1 MLLANRPVNTQSPAA
16 RSHQSTMAEVSRPR
30 RRPTLEDVATASGV
44 SRALVSIVIR
54 GAPGAS
60 EATRERVFRIATE
73 LGYRP
78 DARARLL
85 ATTSTQLIGVVFN
98 VQHAFHA
105 DLLAGIYAAAER
117 VGYEVVLS
125 GTTPDHDERR
135 AVETLLGYRCD
146 ALLLLG
152 PEASERRIVEIAGRL
167 PVVVVGRRATARLA
181 DVVRTDDA
189 VGMRLA
195 VDHLVGLGHRDIV
208 HIDGG
213 PGVKASD
220 RRRGY
225 RAAMTRA
232 GLADHIRIMPGGQT
246 AELGARAGHTIVAMT
261 TRPTGIVAFDDDCAF
276 GLIDSVHSAGIS
288 VPGDLSVVGY
298 DGSRF
303 SRFPLS
309 HLTTVGQ
316 DAAALASL
324 GVRRAVARLEGY
336 EGADRDVVLLPSLL
350 VRGTSAPPGS
360 TRNVD

>member
-1 MLLANRPVNTQSPAA
+1 
-16 RSHQSTMAEVSRPR
+16 MAEGSRPR

-60 EATRERVFRIATE
+60 ESTRERVLRVAAE

-78 DARARLL
+78 DVRARLL

-105 DLLAGIYAAAER
+105 DLLAGIYATAER

-152 PEASERRIVEIAGRL
+152 PDETERRIAELAGRL

-181 DVVRTDDA
+181 DVVRTDDGI
-189 VGMRLA
+189 GMRLA

-208 HIDGG
+208 HVDGG

-225 RAAMTRA
+225 HVAMTRA
-232 GLADHIRIMPGGQT
+232 DLADHIRILPGGQT
-246 AELGARAGHTIVAMT
+246 AELGARAGRAIVAMQA
-261 TRPTGIVAFDDDCAF
+261 RPTAVVAFDDDCAF
-276 GLIDSVHSAGIS
+276 GLIDSVQSAGIS

-298 DGSRF
+298 DGSRY

-316 DAAALASL
+316 DAPELAAI
-324 GVRRAVARLEGY
+324 GVRRAVARLDGY
-336 EGADRDVVLLPSLL
+336 EGPDRDVVLQPSLL
-350 VRGTSAPPGS
+350 VRDTSAPPRSSRGAS
-360 TRNVD
+360 

>member
-1 MLLANRPVNTQSPAA
+1 
-16 RSHQSTMAEVSRPR
+16 MAEGPRPR

-60 EATRERVFRIATE
+60 DATRERVLRVAAE

-78 DARARLL
+78 DVRARLL

-105 DLLAGIYAAAER
+105 DLLAGIYATAER

-135 AVETLLGYRCD
+135 AVDTLLGYRCD

-152 PEASERRIVEIAGRL
+152 PDETERRIAELAGRL
-167 PVVVVGRRATARLA
+167 PVVVIGRRATARLA
-181 DVVRTDDA
+181 DVVRTDDGI
-189 VGMRLA
+189 GMRLA
-195 VDHLVGLGHRDIV
+195 VDHLAGLGHRNIIHV
-208 HIDGG
+208 DGG

-225 RAAMTRA
+225 HAAMTRA
-232 GLADHIRIMPGGQT
+232 DLSDHIRILPGGQT
-246 AELGARAGHTIVAMT
+246 AELGARAGHAIVAMKA
-261 TRPTGIVAFDDDCAF
+261 RPTAVVAFDDDCAF
-276 GLIDSVHSAGIS
+276 GLIDSVQSAGIS
-288 VPGDLSVVGY
+288 VPGSLSVVGY

-316 DAAALASL
+316 DAAELAAI
-324 GVRRAVARLEGY
+324 GVRRAVARLQGY
-336 EGADRDVVLLPSLL
+336 EGPDRDVVLQPRLL
-350 VRGTSAPPGS
+350 VRGTSAPPKAS
-360 TRNVD
+360 RRHN

>member
-1 MLLANRPVNTQSPAA
+1 
-16 RSHQSTMAEVSRPR
+16 MAERLRPR
-30 RRPTLEDVATASGV
+30 RRPTLEDVAAASGV

-54 GAPGAS
+54 GTPGAS
-60 EATRERVFRIATE
+60 EVTRERVLRVAAE

-78 DARARLL
+78 DVHARLL

-105 DLLAGIYAAAER
+105 DLLAEIYATAER

-152 PEASERRIVEIAGRL
+152 PDESEHRIAELAGRI

-195 VDHLVGLGHRDIV
+195 VDHLVGLGHRGIV
-208 HIDGG
+208 HVDGG

-232 GLADHIRIMPGGQT
+232 GLTDHIRVVTGGQT
-246 AELGARAGHTIVAMT
+246 AESGVRAGQTIARLT
-261 TRPTGIVAFDDDCAF
+261 RRPTAVVAFDDDCAF
-276 GLIDSVHSAGIS
+276 GLIDSVQSAGIR
-288 VPGDLSVVGY
+288 VPRDLSVVGY

-309 HLTTVGQ
+309 HLTTVSQ

-324 GVRRAVARLEGY
+324 GVRRAVARLQGY
-336 EGADRDVVLLPSLL
+336 EGPDRDIVLEPTLL
-350 VRGTSAPPGS
+350 DRGTSARPRSKPRQLDGAS
-360 TRNVD
+360 RERP

>member
-1 MLLANRPVNTQSPAA
+1 MTEGQ
-16 RSHQSTMAEVSRPR
+16 RPR
-30 RRPTLEDVATASGV
+30 RRPTLEDVAIASGV

-60 EATRERVFRIATE
+60 DATRERVLRLASE

-85 ATTSTQLIGVVFN
+85 ATSSTQLIGVVFN

-105 DLLAGIYAAAER
+105 DLLAGIYATAER

-152 PEASERRIVEIAGRL
+152 PDTSERRIAELAGRL

-225 RAAMTRA
+225 RAAMHRV
-232 GLADHIRIMPGGQT
+232 GLTDHVRIMPGGQT
-246 AELGARAGHTIVAMT
+246 AELGALAGHAITGMAAP
-261 TRPTGIVAFDDDCAF
+261 PTAVVAFDDDCAF
-276 GLIDSVHSAGIS
+276 GLIDSVQSAGIA

-298 DGSRF
+298 DGSRY

-316 DAAALASL
+316 DATALASL
-324 GVRRAVARLEGY
+324 GVRRAVARLQGY
-336 EGADRDVVLLPSLL
+336 EGADRDVVLQPSLL
-350 VRGTSAPPGS
+350 IRGTSAPPRSGQG
-360 TRNVD
+360 TA

>member
-1 MLLANRPVNTQSPAA
+1 
-16 RSHQSTMAEVSRPR
+16 MAEAPKPR

-60 EATRERVFRIATE
+60 EATRERVLRVASD

-105 DLLAGIYAAAER
+105 DLLAGIYATAER

-152 PEASERRIVEIAGRL
+152 PDESEQRIADVAGRI

-208 HIDGG
+208 HVDGG
-213 PGVKASD
+213 PGAKASD

-225 RAAMTRA
+225 RDAMTRA
-232 GLADHIRIMPGGQT
+232 GLADHIRLITGGQT
-246 AELGARAGHTIVAMT
+246 AEAGARAGQAVAALAS
-261 TRPTGIVAFDDDCAF
+261 RPTAVVAFDDDCAF
-276 GLIDSVHSAGIS
+276 GLIDSVQSAGIA
-288 VPGDLSVVGY
+288 VPRDLSVVGY

-316 DAAALASL
+316 DAAALASH
-324 GVRRAVARLEGY
+324 GVRRAIARLQGY
-336 EGADRDVVLLPSLL
+336 EGPDRDIVLLPTLL
-350 VRGTSAPPGS
+350 ERGTSAPPRSIRGD
-360 TRNVD
+360 T